1 LNNEVNKEVN
11 KEVKE
16 EMKKEE
22 GNIQVKKDEVKK
34 VKKVKKEVNVDCK
47 EIKKYIKNITV
58 QAHEDAE
65 VTVEENNTSLIMIG
79 KGVHGAVFQVN
90 DDVCVKVYGEEDVC
104 ARELY
109 ALNLGQKSSL
119 FPKVFCSGPNYIA
132 MEMVYGIDLREYLQ
146 SQPLTKNLS
155 EKLIHLLTTYKEI
168 GLERIDHHKR
178 HIFVQDDGNLKV
190 LDVGTTVW
198 RNRVYPY
205 PRKLLNSLGDQY
217 KELFL
222 EHVKDMA
229 PQLYEEWQKY
239 IEMEKYATELH
250 EKYFAQE
257 EITPKKLTKEEK
269 ALLTA
274 KNEWDSKIDDLV
286 RKVHK
291 EQWIKALTARG
302 MDPEY
307 VKANVKELEREY
319 IYGKSKKDKKGKSLL
334 TSNGKE
340 KARVYSSTK
349 RNRKK

>member
-1 LNNEVNKEVN
+1 MNK
-11 KEVKE
+11 
-16 EMKKEE
+16 
-22 GNIQVKKDEVKK
+22 Q
-34 VKKVKKEVNVDCK
+34 VNVDCK
-47 EIKKYIKNITV
+47 EVKKILKNISV
-58 QAHEDAE
+58 QANEGAE
-65 VTVEENNTSLIMIG
+65 VTVVNNNSSLKMIG

-109 ALNLGQKSSL
+109 ALNLGQKTSL
-119 FPKVFCSGPNYIA
+119 FPKVFCSGPKYIA

-146 SQPLTKNLS
+146 SQPLTKHLS

-205 PRKLLNSLGDQY
+205 PRKLINSLGNQY
-217 KELFL
+217 KEMFL
-222 EHVKDMA
+222 EHVKEMA
-229 PQLYEEWQKY
+229 PQLFEEWKKY
-239 IEMEKYATELH
+239 MDMEKYATALH
-250 EKYFAQE
+250 ERYFAQKDVKL
-257 EITPKKLTKEEK
+257 KKLNKEEK
-269 ALLTA
+269 VLLTE

-302 MDPEY
+302 MDIEN
-307 VKANVKELEREY
+307 VKAKAKELEREY
-319 IYGKSKKDKKGKSLL
+319 IYGKTK
-334 TSNGKE
+334 NVKE
-340 KARVYSSTK
+340 NARVYSSLK
-349 RNRKK
+349 QKRKK

>member
-1 LNNEVNKEVN
+1 MNKHVN
-11 KEVKE
+11 
-16 EMKKEE
+16 
-22 GNIQVKKDEVKK
+22 I
-34 VKKVKKEVNVDCK
+34 DCK
-47 EIKKYIKNITV
+47 VIEKYVNDITV

-65 VTVEENNTSLIMIG
+65 VTVQNNNTPLKMIG

-109 ALNLGQKSSL
+109 ALSLGQHTNL
-119 FPKVFCSGPNYIA
+119 FPKVYCSGPNYIA

-146 SQPLTKNLS
+146 SQPLTKSLS
-155 EKLIHLLTTYKEI
+155 IKLIHLLTTYKQI

-217 KELFL
+217 RELFL
-222 EHVKDMA
+222 EHVKEMA
-229 PQLYEEWQKY
+229 PQLHEEWQKY
-239 IEMEKYATELH
+239 IEMEKYATALH

-257 EITPKKLTKEEK
+257 DGEIKKLKKEEK
-269 ALLTA
+269 VLLTG
-274 KNEWDSKIDDLV
+274 KNEWDSKIEDLV

-302 MDPEY
+302 MDIEY
-307 VKANVKELEREY
+307 VKANAKELEREY
-319 IYGKSKKDKKGKSLL
+319 IYGKSKKDKKGKKSLQ
-334 TSNGKE
+334 TSNSNN
-340 KARVYSSTK
+340 KARVYSSSK
-349 RNRKK
+349 KKRKK

>member
-1 LNNEVNKEVN
+1 MNQ
-11 KEVKE
+11 
-16 EMKKEE
+16 
-22 GNIQVKKDEVKK
+22 I
-34 VKKVKKEVNVDCK
+34 VDCK
-47 EIKKYIKNITV
+47 EIENYVKNITV

-65 VTVEENNTSLIMIG
+65 VTVLNNNTSLNMIG

-90 DDVCVKVYGEEDVC
+90 DDVCVKIYGEEDVC

-109 ALNLGQKSSL
+109 ALSLGQHTSL

-155 EKLIHLLTTYKEI
+155 EKLIHLLTTYKQI

-217 KELFL
+217 QGLFL
-222 EHVKDMA
+222 EHVKEMA
-229 PQLYEEWQKY
+229 PQLHEEWQKY
-239 IEMEKYATELH
+239 IEMEKYATALH
-250 EKYFAQE
+250 EKYFSQE
-257 EITPKKLTKEEK
+257 DFKLKKLKKEEK
-269 ALLTA
+269 VLLTG
-274 KNEWDSKIDDLV
+274 NDEWNSKIEDLV

-291 EQWIKALTARG
+291 EQWIKALTAKG
-302 MDPEY
+302 MDIEY
-307 VKANVKELEREY
+307 VKANAKELEREY
-319 IYGKSKKDKKGKSLL
+319 IYGKSKKDKKNKKNESLQPS
-334 TSNGKE
+334 TENN
-340 KARVYSSTK
+340 KARVYTSSK
-349 RNRKK
+349 KKRKK

>member
-1 LNNEVNKEVN
+1 MNK
-11 KEVKE
+11 
-16 EMKKEE
+16 
-22 GNIQVKKDEVKK
+22 Q
-34 VKKVKKEVNVDCK
+34 VNVDCK
-47 EIKKYIKNITV
+47 EIKKYVKNITV
-58 QAHEDAE
+58 QAHEDSE
-65 VTVEENNTSLIMIG
+65 VTVENNNTSLKMIG

-90 DDVCVKVYGEEDVC
+90 EDVCVKIYGEEDVC

-109 ALNLGQKSSL
+109 ALNLGQNTSL

-205 PRKLLNSLGDQY
+205 PRKLLNSLGNQY
-217 KELFL
+217 QELFL
-222 EHVKDMA
+222 EHVREMA
-229 PQLYEEWQKY
+229 PDLHDEWQEY

-257 EITPKKLTKEEK
+257 DITPKKLTKEEK
-269 ALLTA
+269 ALLTD
-274 KNEWDSKIDDLV
+274 KKEWNSKIDDLV

-302 MDPEY
+302 MDIEH
-307 VKANVKELEREY
+307 VKANAKELEREY
-319 IYGKSKKDKKGKSLL
+319 IYGDKKKKKGKKGTSLSTTEGKKRPRVF
-334 TSNGKE
+334 TS
-340 KARVYSSTK
+340 SSK
-349 RNRKK
+349 QKKK